1 MSAISIE
8 TKKISEL
15 TLASALGSDSDD
27 LVIRFA
33 DGTGVKRVPV
43 SALKAA
49 VSGDLSKLDTTD
61 KSTLVA
67 ALNEVFGMADTNKQN
82 LAPLIYANAGAHNSF
97 YRGKDITANVTDGSF
112 YTHIKDGTF
121 EDIYVGDYFTKTIN
135 GKSYVLR
142 VAGCDVYLHRG
153 NTEFTSHHVVVVPD
167 ASFGTYAMNSSNTT
181 SGGYVGSAMYTGTL
195 VTWAGYLAT
204 AFGSNLLTNRE
215 LLTNAI
221 SGELPSNWSW
231 YDSKVNLMT
240 SEEVVG
246 HGGFGMSG
254 YNYGFNVGTGYGQ
267 LPLFRLAPDKI
278 STRYNYWLR
287 TITCSAAFA
296 YIYDTGFLYTGSA
309 SGTRELRPRF
319 LLG

>member
-135 GKSYVLR
+135 GKDYVLR

-167 ASFGTYAMNSSNTT
+167 GSFGSYQMNSSNTT

-221 SGELPSNWSW
+221 SGELPSSWSW

-254 YNYGFNVGTGYGQ
+254 FNYGYNVGIAYGQ

-278 STRYNYWLR
+278 CNRTVYWLR
-287 TITCSAAFA
+287 TITSSAVFA
-296 YIYDTGFLYTGSA
+296 SVDGRGNLGGDSA
-309 SGTRELRPRF
+309 SNACELRPRF

>member
-1 MSAISIE
+1 
-8 TKKISEL
+8 
-15 TLASALGSDSDD
+15 
-27 LVIRFA
+27 
-33 DGTGVKRVPV
+33 
-43 SALKAA
+43 
-49 VSGDLSKLDTTD
+49 
-61 KSTLVA
+61 VA

-153 NTEFTSHHVVVVPD
+153 DTEFTSHHVVVVPD
-167 ASFGTYAMNSSNTT
+167 ASFGTYVMNSSNTT
-181 SGGYVGSAMYTGTL
+181 SGGYVGSAMYTDTL

-287 TITCSAAFA
+287 TITSSTAFA
-296 YIYDTGFLYTGSA
+296 LVDGDGYLATTAAHPI
-309 SGTRELRPRF
+309 R
-319 LLG
+319 

>member
-1 MSAISIE
+1 MTMNVNETNSTITDVSTKTVDSITASTANFPIFSAKEALGTIFGKISKWCGDMSALMG
-8 TKKISEL
+8 TTTL
-15 TLASALGSDSDD
+15 T
-27 LVIRFA
+27 
-33 DGTGVKRVPV
+33 T
-43 SALKAA
+43 
-49 VSGDLSKLDTTD
+49 
-61 KSTLVA
+61 
-67 ALNEVFGMADTNKQN
+67 TNKTITGAIN
-82 LAPLIYANAGAHNSF
+82 ELNSNSAYPNAGAHNSIF
-97 YRGKDITANVTDGSF
+97 RCKNITANVTDGSF

-121 EDIYVGDYFTKTIN
+121 KDIYVGDYFTKTIN

-142 VAGCDVYLHRG
+142 IAGCDVYLHRG
-153 NTEFTSHHVVVVPD
+153 DIEFTSHHVVVVPD
-167 ASFGTYAMNSSNTT
+167 ASFGTYQMNSSDTT

-254 YNYGFNVGTGYGQ
+254 YDYGYNVGIAYGQ

-278 STRYNYWLR
+278 CNRTVYWLR
-287 TITCSAAFA
+287 TITGSMYFAGVGAIGNLTRTGAAN
-296 YIYDTGFLYTGSA
+296 TH
-309 SGTRELRPRF
+309 ELRPRF

>member
-1 MSAISIE
+1 MAKSFLDLSGLTAVIAKLYGIIASVYSSSSTYAVGSLVIYKGKLYKCSTAITTAEVWTESHW
-8 TKKISEL
+8 TQT
-15 TLASALGSDSDD
+15 TLAAE
-27 LVIRFA
+27 
-33 DGTGVKRVPV
+33 P
-43 SALKAA
+43 
-49 VSGDLSKLDTTD
+49 
-61 KSTLVA
+61 A
-67 ALNEVFGMADTNKQN
+67 ALNSN
-82 LAPLIYANAGAHNSF
+82 LSANNAGAHNSI

-153 NTEFTSHHVVVVPD
+153 DTEFTSHHVVVVPD

-287 TITCSAAFA
+287 TITSSTEFANVNGNGRFDDTNASATF
-296 YIYDTGFLYTGSA
+296 
-309 SGTRELRPRF
+309 ELRPRF